1 MQNENNLT
9 EVTYG
14 AAFADVYDEWY
25 GDDPETTSTVQLLA
39 DLVAHTPRPRV
50 LELGAGTGRLAIPL
64 AATLRAQSG
73 VVVALDESA
82 EMLRIL
88 ASNAAQPP
96 SGDNG
101 ASLVAVHASMVDLAS
116 LSRAELNR
124 AEFGRAELSSA
135 ELSSAGEEAFHLIY
149 ASYNTFF
156 NLSHDG
162 EQERCLAAVAQHL
175 HRDGLFVLDAF
186 IIASDAPTHGSSHEQ
201 RGAWTLHTS
210 TIYEPATGLIDGS
223 TRSSHRDGRNVQRP
237 WRIRYQSPTQLDA
250 LCDKVGMKLTERYS
264 SWQKSTFD
272 HDAARHVSIYRLV
285 R

>member
-1 MQNENNLT
+1 MIGRNSREEDFLT

-39 DLVAHTPRPRV
+39 NLVAHTPQPRV

-101 ASLVAVHASMVDLAS
+101 ASLVAVHASMVDLAG

-124 AEFGRAELSSA
+124 PELSSA
-135 ELSSAGEEAFHLIY
+135 SEEAFHLIY

-186 IIASDAPTHGSSHEQ
+186 IIASDAPTHGASHEQ

-210 TIYEPATGLIDGS
+210 TIYEPATGLINGS
-223 TRSSHRDGRNVQRP
+223 TRSSHHDGRSVQRP

-250 LCDKVGMKLTERYS
+250 LCNKVGMKLTERYS

>member
-1 MQNENNLT
+1 
-9 EVTYG
+9 
-14 AAFADVYDEWY
+14 
-25 GDDPETTSTVQLLA
+25 GDDPETAPTVQLLA

-64 AATLRAQSG
+64 VATLRAQSG
-73 VVVALDESA
+73 GVVALDESA

-88 ASNAAQPP
+88 ASNAAQQP

-116 LSRAELNR
+116 LSRAE
-124 AEFGRAELSSA
+124 FGRAELGSA
-135 ELSSAGEEAFHLIY
+135 SEHAFHLIY

-156 NLSHDG
+156 NLWRDG

-186 IIASDAPTHGSSHEQ
+186 IIASDAPTNGASHEQ
-201 RGAWTLHTS
+201 RGEWTLHTS
-210 TIYEPATGLIDGS
+210 TIYEPTTGLIDGS

-250 LCDKVGMKLTERYS
+250 LCNKVGMKLTERYS